1 MSNSSN
7 KVQKNLQAYAARYQS
22 QRAATWQGFNK
33 QLNRLQH
40 HYGVTVTE
48 LAEGLGISRQ
58 KFYDFRAT
66 PEKGL
71 AIDRTAI
78 IVLWEYLS
86 DPHILATRRISA
98 DTRNL
103 RAKLKE
109 EGPNQLLTSAGFLP
123 LSGDTALD
131 GGERATSNKRGSGL
145 KRVEAR
151 LTSPWIEDGVR
162 QAHIIDTI
170 LDVVKEQGR
179 VDKSLHTEPITAAKA
194 LDWLTDGPLNIDN
207 QTVIHIYQ
215 EKICSLVRLGKS
227 QFVGVE
233 LFELY
238 QNILEYE
245 SIDSYSGSGVS
256 IVDCQF
262 PILSVPLPASVQG
275 KFKDFSPIYQ
285 KAEIALLQLLCDPKQ
300 FNFSQLGPAELSNP
314 LVRATIKAQFDGE
327 KTPTIWRYS
336 STGTH
341 FENMLSAI
349 KFGLGNSLD
358 MTGFSIQATGT
369 TPKSLARVSIGLA
382 ERDDTGIINR
392 VYQGWWVDLNAITAV
407 LVATVIAT
415 KDWLSNYGADVSKYF
430 AVCHQLGDIDN
441 RLYLIRENVQE
452 YFFRSAS
459 GYFEN
464 SSGLDDDTVFDT
476 IDAQLASVSQVL
488 SSQQSQPYYQTQYR
502 SLENRQVRT
511 KLTRMRLA
519 LKNSDV
525 GKAARIVDEA
535 KKFLSQ
541 YEQNSGSMGANP
553 SERNAYY
560 HILFLQASEC
570 VMLYNFYSGDRE
582 FLTGKLWRYRPRYQ
596 LKEHLKKLEKYIKA
610 IGLLNFDVYSCAS
623 HMFGTIG
630 LLELYMAQEKDVFEL
645 QSAADHLL
653 WAAHYSQ
660 RIGYIRRATYWFT
673 HASRV
678 YCRLG
683 DLDKSERLSK
693 IAAVMAD
700 SVHQSHQE
708 ELMYDS
714 MFKALITA
722 INHLTEGERLLVK
735 KEFDSAC
742 RSFLMALKAFT
753 DTHFTDRLTADAL
766 YGLYRAS
773 RNMTDTV
780 GEAFKSLSSDD
791 SEFTHLNS
799 GMGAVLKNIVDCLQQ
814 IEADSTWV
822 EASSRFKELAK
833 SIWHHWL
840 DVGQTRATTHPIEEA
855 IELDQFL
862 GVVNLS

>member
-1 MSNSSN
+1 MSNS
-7 KVQKNLQAYAARYQS
+7 KTLKNLQAYEARYQS
-22 QRAATWQGFNK
+22 QRASIWQAFNE

-40 HYGVTVTE
+40 QYGVTVTE

-71 AIDRTAI
+71 AIDRIAV

-86 DPHILATRRISA
+86 DPNTLATRRISV
-98 DTRNL
+98 DTRRL
-103 RAKLKE
+103 REQLQQ
-109 EGPNQLLTSAGFLP
+109 EGPNPLLTSAGFLP
-123 LSGDTALD
+123 LPSDTASD
-131 GGERATSNKRGSGL
+131 ESTRSETKRESGL

-151 LTSPWIEDGVR
+151 LTSPWIEDGLR

-179 VDKSLHTEPITAAKA
+179 VDKALHTEPISAAKA
-194 LDWLTDGPLNIDN
+194 LNWLSEDPLNIDSP
-207 QTVIHIYQ
+207 TIIHTYQ
-215 EKICSLVRLGKS
+215 QKIRSLVRLGKS

-245 SIDSYSGSGVS
+245 SIDSYSGSGVC

-262 PILSVPLPASVQG
+262 PILSVSLPASVQG
-275 KFKDFSPIYQ
+275 KFKDFRPIYQ
-285 KAEIALLQLLCDPKQ
+285 QAELALLQLLYDPKQ
-300 FNFSQLGPAELSNP
+300 FNFSQLSPEELFTP
-314 LVRATIKAQFDGE
+314 LVRATIKARFDGE
-327 KTPTIWRYS
+327 KNPTIWRYS

-349 KFGLGNSLD
+349 KFGLGSSLD
-358 MTGFSIQATGT
+358 MTGFSIQATGI

-382 ERDDTGIINR
+382 ERDDAGKISR
-392 VYQGWWVDLNAITAV
+392 VYQGWWVDLNAIIAV

-415 KDWLSNYGADVSKYF
+415 KDWLSDYSADVSKYF
-430 AVCHQLGDIDN
+430 AICHQLGEIDN
-441 RLYLIRENVQE
+441 TLYLVRETVQE
-452 YFFRSAS
+452 YFFRNAG

-464 SSGLDDDTVFDT
+464 TSGLDDDAVFDT
-476 IDAQLASVSQVL
+476 IDAQLTNISQAL
-488 SSQQSQPYYQTQYR
+488 SSQQSQPYYQAQHR
-502 SLENRQVRT
+502 ALENRQVKT

-525 GKAARIVDEA
+525 GKATQIVDEA
-535 KKFLSQ
+535 KSFLSQ
-541 YEQNSGSMGANP
+541 YEQNSISTEGNP
-553 SERNAYY
+553 SKRNAYY

-582 FLTGKLWRYRPRYQ
+582 FLTGKLWRHRPRYQ
-596 LKEHLKKLEKYIKA
+596 LEENLKKLGKYIKA
-610 IGLLNFDVYSCAS
+610 IGLLNFDVFSCAS

-630 LLELYMAQEKDVFEL
+630 LLELYMAQEKDVLEL
-645 QSAADHLL
+645 QTAAEHLL

-683 DLDKSERLSK
+683 NLDKSEQLSE
-693 IAAVMAD
+693 IASVMAD

-708 ELMYDS
+708 ELKYDF

-722 INHLTEGERLLVK
+722 INHLAEGERLLVK
-735 KEFDSAC
+735 EEPGSAC
-742 RSFLMALKAFT
+742 LSFLKALKLFT

-773 RNMTDTV
+773 RNISGNV
-780 GEAFKSLSSDD
+780 GDAFNALSDD
-791 SEFTHLNS
+791 THLNS
-799 GMGAVLKNIVDCLQQ
+799 GMGAVLKNIIDCLQQ
-814 IEADSTWV
+814 IDPNSSWLDS
-822 EASSRFKELAK
+822 SSSFKELAK

-840 DVGQTRATTHPIEEA
+840 DVGHARAASHPIEEA
-855 IELDQFL
+855 IEFDQFL
-862 GVVNLS
+862 SVVNLS